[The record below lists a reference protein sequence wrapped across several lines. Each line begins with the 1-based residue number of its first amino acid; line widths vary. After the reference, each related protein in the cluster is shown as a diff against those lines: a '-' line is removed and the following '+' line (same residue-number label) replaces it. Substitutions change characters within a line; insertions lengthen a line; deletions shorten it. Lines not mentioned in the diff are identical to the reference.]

1 MTNSTLVRI
10 PTMGIKN
17 ERRPSCTPDRLNCQ
31 FEKVPSA
38 PDGDDDLEVPC
49 KGTERDAKR
58 RLYLTVVTAYM
69 ASISFGFSCTYS
81 SPALPDIRK
90 TIDFTTSDS
99 GWFGS
104 LVTLGAVVGGLAGGQ
119 LVNMVGR
126 RATLF
131 AAAGWYMA
139 GWLCIIFAPSAAL
152 LFVGRT
158 LTGVAVGITALTVA
172 VFISEISP
180 SNIRGLLNTGA
191 NAILCVGTLLT
202 FFLGKFLSF
211 RWLAAFCLA
220 PSIIM
225 AVALFWVHEPPRWL
239 LQKGRRK
246 AAIAALHFYQGPNIA
261 EQLDALG
268 ASVSNV
274 QPFSLRDMTM
284 PYIYKPFFCTLL
296 PMFMQQASAVCVI
309 LFYAQDIFEDAGTSI
324 SAEDCTII
332 VGALQVV
339 VLFIA
344 TMLADRLGR
353 KLLLIVSTAGSSAS
367 LALLGISFHLKY
379 TRGQEFLDSYGWL
392 PLVTIAIYF
401 MFYAVGLGPLPWV
414 LLGEMIPL
422 RARGF
427 ATGVGTAFLFA
438 LAFLVTKEYD
448 DLQML
453 ITTAGTYWMFAI
465 LLGATLV
472 LFMIFVPETKG
483 KSLEEIE
490 LLFGKSDS
498 SACLEAMDKDVEM
511 TAK

>member
-1 MTNSTLVRI
+1 MSATDI
-10 PTMGIKN
+10 KPTWEEFADGATYKSAMIDVKI
-17 ERRPSCTPDRLNCQ
+17 
-31 FEKVPSA
+31 PSA
-38 PDGDDDLEVPC
+38 SDGDADLEVTC
-49 KGTERDAKR
+49 TGTERDAKR
-58 RLYLTVVTAYM
+58 RLYLTVVTTYM
-69 ASISFGFSCTYS
+69 ASISFGFSVTYS

-90 TIDFTTSDS
+90 TVDFSTSDS

-119 LVNMVGR
+119 LVNLIGR

-131 AAAGWYMA
+131 TAAGWFMA
-139 GWLCIIFAPSAAL
+139 GWLCIIFAPSTAL
-152 LFVGRT
+152 LFVGRV
-158 LTGVAVGITALTVA
+158 LTGIGVGITALTVA

-191 NAILCVGTLLT
+191 NAILCVGILIT
-202 FFLGKFLSF
+202 FFLGKFLTY
-211 RWLAAFCLA
+211 RWLAAVCLV
-220 PSIIM
+220 PSALM
-225 AVALFWVHEPPRWL
+225 AVALFWVHESPRWL

-246 AAIAALHFYQGPNIA
+246 AAIAALHFYQGPKIA
-261 EQLDALG
+261 EQLDALD
-268 ASVSNV
+268 ASLSNV

-309 LFYAQDIFEDAGTSI
+309 LFYAQDIFKDAGTSI
-324 SAEDCTII
+324 SADDCTII

-344 TMLADRLGR
+344 TVLTDRLGR
-353 KLLLIVSTAGSSAS
+353 KLLLIVSAAGSSAS
-367 LALLGISFHLKY
+367 LALLGISFHLKA

-392 PLVTIAIYF
+392 PLVAIGIYF
-401 MFYAVGLGPLPWV
+401 VVYAIGLGPLPWV

-427 ATGVGTAFLFA
+427 ATGVCTAFLFG

-448 DLQML
+448 DLQIL
-453 ITTAGTYWMFAI
+453 ITPAGTYWMFAI
-465 LLGATLV
+465 LLAGSLV
-472 LFMIFVPETKG
+472 LFITFVPETKG

-511 TAK
+511 AAK